1 MTIGCKTLSKHLTD
15 TYYRGSAGGAAI
27 NQNSCG
33 RRRLLM
39 EPWKADSIPCSSL
52 FLQIKTQG
60 NQERNPIWFGLP
72 PRRGS
77 GNLLVLGGGSR
88 GWGWQVEKI
97 WGYCLGWNF
106 RGRDEEGRPEA
117 GACYQRACGKHMDEP
132 RGDTRAR
139 HVCAAHWWAPIQ
151 GFLSHLA
158 VLWEPPLLVLVWG
171 QGLWHTDSS
180 SLVSTVVPS
189 L

>member
-60 NQERNPIWFGLP
+60 NQERNPIWFSSP

-77 GNLLVLGGGSR
+77 CNLLVLGGGSL

-106 RGRDEEGRPEA
+106 WATDEGSPEA
-117 GACYQRACGKHMDEP
+117 EASYHRACREHIGEP
-132 RGDTRAR
+132 RVTHGPGLFVLSTDGTLLGALWQSF
-139 HVCAAHWWAPIQ
+139 CPAGASTF
-151 GFLSHLA
+151 GFS
-158 VLWEPPLLVLVWG
+158 
-171 QGLWHTDSS
+171 
-180 SLVSTVVPS
+180 VVPMS
-189 L
+189 LACRSRFTGLHSCS

>member
-39 EPWKADSIPCSSL
+39 EPWKADLVPRSSL

-60 NQERNPIWFGLP
+60 NQERNPIWFSLP

-77 GNLLVLGGGSR
+77 CNLLVLGGGSR

-106 RGRDEEGRPEA
+106 RDRDEEGSPESE
-117 GACYQRACGKHMDEP
+117 ACYQRACRKYVGEP
-132 RGDTRAR
+132 GVT
-139 HVCAAHWWAPIQ
+139 HGP
-151 GFLSHLA
+151 GLS
-158 VLWEPPLLVLVWG
+158 VPPTDGTTHEAFWHILLPYM
-171 QGLWHTDSS
+171 
-180 SLVSTVVPS
+180 SLRFW

>member
-77 GNLLVLGGGSR
+77 GNLLVLGGGNR

-106 RGRDEEGRPEA
+106 RGRDGKGSPEA
-117 GACYQRACGKHMDEP
+117 GACYQRACGKHMDESGVTHGSGMSALP
-132 RGDTRAR
+132 TDGPLYRAFY
-139 HVCAAHWWAPIQ
+139 HILLSCGSLHF
-151 GFLSHLA
+151 GF
-158 VLWEPPLLVLVWG
+158 
-171 QGLWHTDSS
+171 
-180 SLVSTVVPS
+180 
-189 L
+189 